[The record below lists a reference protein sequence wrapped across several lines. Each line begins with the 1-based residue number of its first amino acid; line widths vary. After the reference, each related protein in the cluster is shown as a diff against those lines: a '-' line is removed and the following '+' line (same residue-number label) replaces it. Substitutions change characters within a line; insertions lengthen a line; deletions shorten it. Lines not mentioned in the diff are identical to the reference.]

1 MCIRDSVNTILSSQ
15 SYPEIVF
22 DYSQLGNYYLDPF
35 LKLDVRIDKR
45 WNFKASSMNFY
56 IDIENLL
63 LNEIPVPPEYGLER
77 DKNQNILFPRNLIE
91 VESDNRNSIIP
102 SIGFVFDF

>member
-1 MCIRDSVNTILSSQ
+1 MDYKLKKNWEFSSKLRFTANPPYAPVNTILSSQ
-15 SYPEIVF
+15 SSPEIVY

-45 WNFKASSMNFY
+45 WNFKATSMNFY

-63 LNEIPVPPEYGLER
+63 LNEIPVPPE
-77 DKNQNILFPRNLIE
+77 
-91 VESDNRNSIIP
+91 
-102 SIGFVFDF
+102 